1 MKNFNV
7 FEQRDGELHYCQKVT
22 AATAVDALRI
32 AKQKG
37 YYAPVIGDAHE

>member
-7 FEQRDGELHYCQKVT
+7 FEQREGELVYMQKVT

-37 YYAPVIGDAHE
+37 YVAPIIGESYE

>member
-7 FEQRDGELHYCQKVT
+7 YAQLDSVVKVGVVT
-22 AATAVDALRI
+22 AKCAVDALRI

-37 YYAPVIGDAHE
+37 FVAPIIGEAK